1 MRLVLLL
8 SLCFALVTGC
18 ASGRKLVLR
27 GPTGP
32 EEAKVREA
40 LAPLLPASG
49 IWLSPRDGCAVALG
63 VWQLRRIDV
72 GVGPHPRCKFAL
84 EVTTGALRSLDEDEL
99 RTALAHELGHV
110 QLGHV
115 ANRAARRKAE
125 EDAPAIQPSDEGTA
139 MRHRAYDRDEEL
151 AADRFAVTL
160 LDKLPGTPGR
170 GCASVM
176 NLIERLDLERLTP
189 GWSQWLK
196 THPTPGARLAA
207 LGDICPKTR

>member
-8 SLCFALVTGC
+8 VLCLLVTGC
-18 ASGRKLVLR
+18 GSSRKLVLR

-32 EEAKVREA
+32 ESAKVREA
-40 LAPLLPASG
+40 LAPLLPVSG
-49 IWLSPRDGCAVALG
+49 IWLSPKDGCAVALG

-72 GVGPHPRCKFAL
+72 AVGPHPRCKFAL
-84 EVTTGALRSLDEDEL
+84 QVTTGALRILDEDEL

-110 QLGHV
+110 HLGHV
-115 ANRAARRKAE
+115 ANRGARRQAE
-125 EDAPAIQPSDEGTA
+125 EDAPVIQPSDVEA
-139 MRHRAYDRDEEL
+139 AIRHRAYDRDEEL
-151 AADRFAVTL
+151 AADRFAVAL
-160 LDKLPGTPGR
+160 LDKLPGAPGR

-189 GWSQWLK
+189 GWSQWLN

-207 LGDICPKTR
+207 LGDICPKTP